1 MLFRS
6 DQIKSASDALMEVF
20 QKISTELY
28 QNAAAAQG
36 PQAEGAPAGGSQ
48 DASPKEEEGQ
58 EKDEGTIIDAEVVE
72 EKKD

>member
-1 MLFRS
+1 
-6 DQIKSASDALMEVF
+6 MEVF

-36 PQAEGAPAGGSQ
+36 AQAEDAPAGGSE
-48 DASPKEEEGQ
+48 DASPKGEECH
-58 EKDEGTIIDAEVVE
+58 EKDEGPIIDAEVVE